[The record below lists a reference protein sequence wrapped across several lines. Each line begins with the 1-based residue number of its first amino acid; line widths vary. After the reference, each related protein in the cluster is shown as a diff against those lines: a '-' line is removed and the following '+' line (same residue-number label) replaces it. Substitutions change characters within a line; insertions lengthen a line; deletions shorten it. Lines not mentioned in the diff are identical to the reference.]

1 MRGNALAQ
9 DAQRGGQ
16 PTPWWDRTIGYE
28 IYVRSFADANGDG
41 VGDLEGIAG
50 KLDHLVWL
58 GVDAL
63 WITPFYPSPGFDHG
77 YDVSNYR
84 DVDPIHGT
92 LGHFDE
98 LVDAAH
104 RRNLRVLVDI
114 VPNHTSSH
122 HPWFVAARSS
132 VDDPHRDRYIWRDPA
147 PDGGPPNN
155 WVSHFGGSAWT
166 LDEASG
172 QYWCHLFLP
181 EQPDLN
187 WADPSVRDAFDEVL
201 LFWCERG
208 VDGFR
213 IDVAH
218 GMAKHP
224 DVPDN
229 PRVRPVTDDMG
240 PHAVFA
246 AFDHRYDLD
255 RDDNIDIFQR
265 WHKTVEPFGAAL
277 IGEVNAPTPDRMA
290 RYTREG
296 SLDTVFFLEPGRTG
310 WEPERLLAMHRAMHD
325 ADPHGISWILD
336 NHDQARSVSRFGG
349 GQRGVRRSL
358 AMTTLQFALGG
369 VPFLY
374 QGQEL
379 GLDNAVLSP
388 GERADPIWTRN
399 QSSDEVGRDV
409 ARHGMPWTS
418 GHANGFTSGTP
429 WLHATDRPLHQTLEG
444 QLADPTAPVH
454 RYRDLIRIR
463 KEETDLHTAPLEW
476 LDSPTTTGAVLRRGD
491 VVVVANLGAEPLS
504 VDGLGVAEVVFSSTV
519 DGATVGPMSVTVAP
533 ECSIFLR
540 SGR

>member
-1 MRGNALAQ
+1 MRGNALAH
-9 DAQRGGQ
+9 DARRGER
-16 PTPWWDRTIGYE
+16 PTEWWDGTVGYE

-41 VGDLEGIAG
+41 VGDLEGITE

-63 WITPFYPSPGFDHG
+63 WVTPFYPSPGFDHG
-77 YDVSNYR
+77 YDVANYR

-92 LGHFDE
+92 LQDFDD
-98 LVDAAH
+98 LVVAAH
-104 RRNLRVLVDI
+104 RRGLRVLVDV

-132 VDDPHRDRYIWRDPA
+132 IDDPHRDHYIWRDPA

-166 LDEASG
+166 LDAASG

-187 WADPSVRDAFDEVL
+187 WANPSVRDAFDEVF

-229 PRVRPVTDDMG
+229 PQLVPVTDEMG

-246 AFDHRYDLD
+246 AFEHRHDLD

-265 WHKTVEPFGAAL
+265 WHKTVEPYGAAL
-277 IGEVNAPTPDRMA
+277 IGEVNAPSPERMA

-296 SLDTVFFLEPGRTG
+296 SLDTVFFLEPGSIG

-325 ADPHGISWILD
+325 ADPDCISWILD

-349 GQRGVRRSL
+349 GEQGVWRSL
-358 AMTTLQFALGG
+358 AVTSLQFALGG

-379 GLDNAVLSP
+379 GLDNAALPP
-388 GERADPIWTRN
+388 GEREDPIWTRN
-399 QSSDEVGRDV
+399 HSSDEVGRDV
-409 ARHGMPWTS
+409 TRHGMPWTS
-418 GHANGFTSGTP
+418 GPTNGFTTGTP
-429 WLHATDRPLHQTLEG
+429 WLHAADRPQHQTLEG
-444 QLADPTAPVH
+444 QRDDPAAPVH
-454 RYRDLIRIR
+454 RYRELIRIR
-463 KEETDLHTAPLEW
+463 KEETDLRTAPLEW
-476 LDSPTTTGAVLRRGD
+476 LDASTAASAVLRRGD
-491 VVVVANLGAEPLS
+491 VVVVANLGEDRLT
-504 VDGLGVAEVVFSSTV
+504 VEGLVAGEVIFSSRV
-519 DGATVGPMSVTVAP
+519 GGASLGARSVTIDP
-533 ECSIFLR
+533 ECTAVLR
-540 SGR
+540 SER